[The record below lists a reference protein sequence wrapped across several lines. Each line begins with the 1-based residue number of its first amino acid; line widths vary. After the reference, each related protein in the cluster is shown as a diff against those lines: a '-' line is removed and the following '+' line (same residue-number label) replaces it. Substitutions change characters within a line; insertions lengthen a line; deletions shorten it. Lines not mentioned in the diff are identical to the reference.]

1 MLDERK
7 KRIFFSIVES
17 YINTGEPVGSKSL
30 AELFSNSV
38 SSATI
43 RNEMAYLTEFG
54 LIGQPHTSA
63 GRVPTSRGIRYYID
77 NLMTPYELHD
87 REKNEI
93 DSIFSDAE
101 SDPERFI
108 VKAGDRLADKL
119 GCAVVGRTVPSEE
132 SRIDK
137 IEVVRASEN
146 MFVVVL
152 ITSSGEAKSKLCSI
166 NYPVSDEDLDLF
178 KRSVNRELSKTAL
191 HSVSVSLIQSVAVKM
206 GPSGL
211 SLSPLLFSVLEI
223 CKGIFEEKLFIE
235 GEANLL
241 AGGAVG
247 KNGLRRLKQLAQNG
261 ELSSLIGSETGKTE
275 IILGNEFLYD
285 DLSPLSLILTHYN
298 IGASSGAIGLIGP
311 VRTNYA
317 KLIPCLEYF
326 AKTLSNYYSDN
337 RKSK

>member
-1 MLDERK
+1 
-7 KRIFFSIVES
+7 
-17 YINTGEPVGSKSL
+17 
-30 AELFSNSV
+30 
-38 SSATI
+38 
-43 RNEMAYLTEFG
+43 MAYLTEFG

-108 VKAGDRLADKL
+108 VKASDRLADKL
-119 GCAVVGRTVPSEE
+119 GCAVLGTTTASTE

-137 IEVVRASEN
+137 IEVIRASEN

-152 ITSSGEAKSKLCSI
+152 ITTDKEAKSKLCNI
-166 NYPVSDEDLDLF
+166 NYPISDEDLELF
-178 KRSVNRELSKTAL
+178 KRAVNSELSKTAL
-191 HSVSVSLIQSVAVKM
+191 LNVSVSLIQSVAVKI
-206 GPSGL
+206 GPAGL

-241 AGGAVG
+241 AGGLSRA
-247 KNGLRRLKQLAQNG
+247 GLRRIKQLAQNG
-261 ELSSLIGSETGKTE
+261 ELAALISEETGKTE

-298 IGASSGAIGLIGP
+298 IGSSSGAVGLIGP

-326 AKTLSNYYSDN
+326 AKSFSRYYSDS